1 LQKRVSELIEKNE
14 EQNYVLIAKMA
25 EKEKEMESMKVK
37 LEIYDRE
44 REIDREATKEER
56 ERSAQKTKILEEKYE
71 SLNQSVMNLADRI
84 VNNKDKKRG
93 VKKVEEEG
101 PISEEARK
109 LCKKHIAGTI
119 LRGVGHAEEMILN
132 TNEI

>member
-1 LQKRVSELIEKNE
+1 MTEKNE
-14 EQNYVLIAKMA
+14 EQNYVLIGKMA
-25 EKEKEMESMKVK
+25 EKEKEMEAMKAK

-44 REIDREATKEER
+44 REKEREATKEER
-56 ERSAQKTKILEEKYE
+56 ERSAQKIKILEDKYE
-71 SLNQSVMNLADRI
+71 SLNQSVMNLADSI
-84 VNNKDKKRG
+84 VKNNRKG
-93 VKKVEEEG
+93 VKEVQVEEG

-132 TNEI
+132 RNEL